1 MRPIV
6 NRIKSPSYKICK
18 FLQQYVRFTL
28 KLQHLYTTTNTNQL
42 VNKLNNLKVTKNTKM
57 LSLDIENLC
66 TNILINVTINIIENK
81 LLRST
86 N

>member
-6 NRIKSPSYKICK
+6 NRINSLSYKICK